1 MLDTLFTEDFLDMME
16 QYFNYYNHNSKC
28 KKLNTTKLRNLVSV
42 PASLHCHRM
51 FLHSLDAW
59 RNNIEV
65 LEFANISS
73 VSRKK
78 YLNGDS
84 AIAIIEMSL
93 KYFIFSFL
101 CA

>member
-1 MLDTLFTEDFLDMME
+1 M
-16 QYFNYYNHNSKC
+16 
-28 KKLNTTKLRNLVSV
+28 
-42 PASLHCHRM
+42 
-51 FLHSLDAW
+51 HSLDAW

-78 YLNGDS
+78 SLNGDS

-93 KYFIFSFL
+93 KYFIFGFL
-101 CA
+101 YA